1 MPRRSNPGKQI
12 KMNWSLVSLIV
23 LCIALAGH
31 YVSQKMILARGWK
44 ADDTKPYIKR
54 LIMNGIM
61 LIVVAIAALIVAE
74 QPYGLL
80 GILLFFEAAVCFA
93 FARKLSRR

>member
-1 MPRRSNPGKQI
+1 
-12 KMNWSLVSLIV
+12 MNWPLISLIV

-31 YVSQKMILARGWK
+31 YISQKMLLARGWK

-54 LIMNGIM
+54 LIINGSMI
-61 LIVVAIAALIVAE
+61 IVVAIAALIVADH
-74 QPYGLL
+74 PYGLF

-93 FARKLSRR
+93 FARKLSRK